1 MVRSLNKAFTLD
13 DCLFGTL
20 KLIKNADPDKQVYSG
35 YGTGFDVH
43 QDFSVNGKFG
53 QNVVVFCVDNSS

>member
-1 MVRSLNKAFTLD
+1 MVKNLNTAFTLD
-13 DCLFGTL
+13 DCLFGAV
-20 KLIKNADPDKQVYSG
+20 KLTKNADPDKQVYSG

>member
-43 QDFSVNGKFG
+43 
-53 QNVVVFCVDNSS
+53 